1 MKWPA
6 HGGQPSKIYEL
17 TGINQNDKIYD
28 FSANLNPLG
37 PPEKVKQH
45 YLQSLELIQNYPD
58 PDYREATKL
67 VSKHENIPKN
77 HLLLTNGG
85 AEAIFLIAHL
95 FLGQKALIIEPT
107 FSEYK
112 RACEVY
118 NIDVSTLS
126 LSVDNSFTLPLE
138 TIVAKLHEVDVVF
151 ICRPNNPTGTIAS
164 INEMK
169 IIIENASKC
178 GTKIIVDEA
187 FIHFA
192 PSEYEDLTSL
202 LSTYSNLILLR
213 SLTKIFS
220 IPGLRLGYII
230 ADEQKITS
238 LRSKQIPWSING
250 VVTNLL
256 PSLFEDEMFIE
267 QTKIWLQKQLTF
279 LKAELT
285 SLGFYVSP
293 TVVNFYLLQDDHNN
307 TEELFR
313 FLLAHHLIPR
323 HTQTFKNL
331 EGRYL
336 RLAVRNEEENNYLLK
351 VLRLWREQQ

>member
-6 HGGQPSKIYEL
+6 HGGQPTKIYEL
-17 TGINQNDKIYD
+17 TGLIQNGEIYD

-37 PPEKVKQH
+37 PPVKLKKQF
-45 YLQSLELIQNYPD
+45 LQSLNRIQNYPD
-58 PDYREATKL
+58 PDYLEATKL
-67 VSKHENIPKN
+67 VSKHENLPEDS
-77 HLLLTNGG
+77 LLLTNGG

-95 FLGQKALIIEPT
+95 FSGKKALIIEPT

-118 NIDVSTLS
+118 NIDVSTIS
-126 LSVDNSFTLPLE
+126 LSINKDFTFPLE
-138 TIVAKLHEVDVVF
+138 EITAKLQEVDLVF
-151 ICRPNNPTGTIAS
+151 ICRPNNPTGTMAS
-164 INEMK
+164 IAAMK
-169 IIIENASKC
+169 LLIEHASKC
-178 GTKIIVDEA
+178 GTTIIVDEA

-192 PSEYEDLTSL
+192 PNEYEDLTSL
-202 LSTYSNLILLR
+202 IATNYNLILLR
-213 SLTKIFS
+213 SLTKIYS

-230 ADEQKITS
+230 ADKNNISS

-250 VVTNLL
+250 VVTSLL
-256 PSLFEDEMFIE
+256 PSLFEDETFIKHT
-267 QTKIWLQKQLTF
+267 QIWLQEQLSF

-313 FLLAHHLIPR
+313 FLLAHQLIPR
-323 HTQTFKNL
+323 HTHTFKNL

>member
-17 TGINQNDKIYD
+17 TGINQNEKIYD

-37 PPEKVKQH
+37 PPRKIKQKF
-45 YLQSLELIQNYPD
+45 LQSFKQIQNYPD
-58 PDYREATKL
+58 PDYMVATTL
-67 VSKHENIPKN
+67 VSKHENVPED
-77 HLLLTNGG
+77 HVLLTNGG

-95 FLGQKALIIEPT
+95 FSGQKALIIEPT

-118 NIDVSTLS
+118 NIDVSSLS
-126 LSVDNSFTLPLE
+126 LSDDNHFTLPLE
-138 TIVAKLHEVDVVF
+138 SIVEKLHEVDIVF
-151 ICRPNNPTGTIAS
+151 ICRPNNPTGTMTS
-164 INEMK
+164 IDEMK
-169 IIIENASKC
+169 IIIENASKY
-178 GTKIIVDEA
+178 GTTIIVDEA

-202 LSTYSNLILLR
+202 VETNHNLILLR
-213 SLTKIFS
+213 SLTKIYS

-230 ADEQKITS
+230 ANENKINK

-250 VVTNLL
+250 VVTSLL
-256 PSLFEDEMFIE
+256 PYLFADETFIE
-267 QTKIWLQKQLTF
+267 HTKNWLKKQLIYM
-279 LKAELT
+279 KDELT

-293 TVVNFYLLQDDHNN
+293 TVVNFYLLQDDHKN

-313 FLLAHHLIPR
+313 FLLNHQLIPR
-323 HTQTFKNL
+323 HTHTFKEL

-336 RLAVRNEEENNYLLK
+336 RLAVRNEEENKYLLN